1 MKTILL
7 QINVNESDYKKLTK
21 YDFMLE
27 KNINDFLHDI
37 AEQIRDAERE
47 KRKPKLKDTI
57 IN

>member
-21 YDFMLE
+21 YGFMLE

-47 KRKPKLKDTI
+47 KRKPKLKDVI

>member
-7 QINVNESDYKKLTK
+7 QININESDYKKLTK
-21 YDFMLE
+21 YGFMLE

-37 AEQIRDAERE
+37 AEQIRNTKRE

>member
-21 YDFMLE
+21 YGFMLE